1 MQVMP
6 KKSKRLKDTGELI
19 FYICLIALPLL
30 QVAIFYVY
38 VNFNSVLLSFQK
50 YEKLNDAFV
59 FDPTFANFK
68 RLWMEL
74 TETTI
79 LWDALKNSFAIW
91 IYTSIFGKFLALMFS
106 YYIYKKWFASKIF
119 KFFLFLPSVLP
130 SILLVIMFK
139 FFANEAIPG
148 YAGELL
154 NVTISPLLVGKDT
167 LLPTVFFF
175 NIWASFGGQILI
187 YTGTMDQISPE
198 IIEAGQVDGVK
209 PMQEFF
215 YIVIPIILPTIT
227 TFLIA
232 SVAGLF
238 TNQAALYS
246 FFGDSS
252 NVTFENFTVGYYLF
266 DLVNKSGVGKSNYG
280 YASILGLVCTFIA
293 FPLMVLLRK
302 VLTKAEA

>member
-1 MQVMP
+1 
-6 KKSKRLKDTGELI
+6 
-19 FYICLIALPLL
+19 
-30 QVAIFYVY
+30 
-38 VNFNSVLLSFQK
+38 
-50 YEKLNDAFV
+50 
-59 FDPTFANFK
+59 
-68 RLWMEL
+68 
-74 TETTI
+74 
-79 LWDALKNSFAIW
+79 
-91 IYTSIFGKFLALMFS
+91 MFS
-106 YYIYKKWFASKIF
+106 YYIYKKWFASKVF

-148 YAGELL
+148 YASEVFGA
-154 NVTISPLLVGKDT
+154 VVSPLLVAKDT

-209 PMQEFF
+209 PLQEFF
-215 YIVIPIILPTIT
+215 FLVIPMILPTIA

-238 TNQAALYS
+238 TNQAALFS

-252 NVTFENFTVGYYLF
+252 NVAYENFTMGYYLF
-266 DLVNKSGVGKSNYG
+266 DLVNKSGNGKSMYG
-280 YASILGLVCTFIA
+280 YASLLGLACTFDA

-302 VLTKAEA
+302 VLSKAEE